1 VSTFIVRGTEIS
13 SFSLGLSLCK
23 KSKFCPVKVN
33 KGEEEKKL
41 WKVKTRNE
49 RKFSKVCKYQTRDGK
64 RENVQMEKLLIT
76 FLLEINEGISIP
88 SKLMTHD
95 AFGYFIITSNI
106 E

>member
-1 VSTFIVRGTEIS
+1 MESQDTKREEILES
-13 SFSLGLSLCK
+13 MQIS
-23 KSKFCPVKVN
+23 N
-33 KGEEEKKL
+33 TRREE
-41 WKVKTRNE
+41 
-49 RKFSKVCKYQTRDGK
+49 